1 MRLRT
6 VSATALC
13 TATVLAAVGLV
24 PAGAAPATAP
34 AATAAAAAPKGPD
47 FNGDGYADLAIAAYT
62 ATAGGVARA
71 GAVAVTYGSVAG
83 IGKDK
88 ASVITAASEG
98 VPGDPVG
105 NDKWGRIQGH
115 GDLDHDGYDDLVV
128 SSQSLANSDR
138 AVILWGAANGLTGG
152 TELDLGR
159 PSDTVP
165 VLRSIRIADVDG
177 DGRDDII
184 GSAYLGVDP
193 TKRTWGFGTLR
204 GPFTRDGKAAGV
216 RYRETSVTDKLANL
230 DALADM
236 TGDGLP
242 DILTVATLPTG
253 KRVYRVYKNTGT
265 GFTLTPG
272 MQELPTKP
280 GFVVPTAAGD
290 FNGDGYADVAGAPTW
305 SYTNPYGQVYI
316 AYGGPAGLSTT
327 LKPSVIN
334 EDTPGVPGS
343 RDHVDRWG
351 EALAAGDINKDG
363 YADLVVGAP
372 WKDATDSAGNEIL
385 RPGSV
390 TVLRGSASG
399 LTGTGAKT
407 ITQYTAGV
415 PSSNERLDHFG
426 TAVSVVDGNKDGYGE
441 VYVGG
446 DGEDSFKGRVWKLP
460 GTASGVTGTGSTSFN
475 LTDLGGPAGGA
486 YFGSG
491 FTN

>member
-13 TATVLAAVGLV
+13 TATVLAAVGMV
-24 PAGAAPATAP
+24 PASATPATAP
-34 AATAAAAAPKGPD
+34 AATAAAGAPKGPD
-47 FNGDGYADLAIAAYT
+47 FDGDGYTDLAVAAYT

-71 GAVAVTYGSVAG
+71 GAVAVTYGSAAG
-83 IGKDK
+83 IGKEK
-88 ASVITAASEG
+88 ASVVSAASEG
-98 VPGDPVG
+98 VPGDPVA
-105 NDKWGRIQGH
+105 NDKWGQIQAH
-115 GDLDHDGYDDLVV
+115 GDLDHDGYDDLVIR
-128 SSQSLANSDR
+128 SQSLANSDR
-138 AVILWGAANGLTGG
+138 AVVLWGAATGLAGG
-152 TELDLGR
+152 TVLDLGT

-177 DGRDDII
+177 DGRDDIL
-184 GSAYLGVDP
+184 GSAYRGLDP
-193 TKRTWGFGTLR
+193 AKRTWGFGTLR
-204 GPFTRDGKAAGV
+204 GPFTRDGRPAGV
-216 RYRETSVTDKLANL
+216 RYRETSVTEGLANL
-230 DALADM
+230 NAVADM

-242 DILTVATLPTG
+242 DILTVGHLPTG
-253 KRVYRVYKNTGT
+253 KSAFRVYRNTRT
-265 GFTLTPG
+265 GFALTPG
-272 MQELPTKP
+272 AQELPSKP

-290 FNGDGYADVAGAPTW
+290 FNGDGYEDVAGAPTW

-327 LKPSVIN
+327 LKPRVIH

-351 EALAAGDINKDG
+351 EALAAGDIDKDG

-372 WKDATDSAGNEIL
+372 WKDATDAAGKEIL

-390 TVLRGSASG
+390 TVLRGSANG
-399 LTGTGAKT
+399 LTGTGART

-426 TAVSVVDGNKDGYGE
+426 TAVSVTDGNKDGYGE

-460 GTASGVTGTGSTSFN
+460 GTASGVTGAGATSFG
-475 LTDLGGPAGGA
+475 LADLGGPAGGA

-491 FTN
+491 LTG